1 MSTQVLLS
9 LVSVTVILLTN
20 FAMVVR
26 MYVRVGDYEKW
37 REAVDRHVSD
47 REVHI
52 DPRRDT
58 ERWSELTKRLD
69 KMDKKIDNLLTLER
83 ENNVRKSKG
92 DSEDA

>member
-1 MSTQVLLS
+1 MSTQIILS

-20 FAMVVR
+20 FALVVR

-37 REAVDRHVSD
+37 RETVDRHITD
-47 REVHI
+47 REVHL

-83 ENNVRKSKG
+83 ENIKRYKG

>member
-1 MSTQVLLS
+1 MSTQAIIS
-9 LVSVTVILLTN
+9 LVTLTVILLTN
-20 FAMVVR
+20 FAIVVR

-37 REAVDRHVSD
+37 REVVDRHVND
-47 REVHI
+47 RDVHL

>member
-20 FAMVVR
+20 FALVVR

-37 REAVDRHVSD
+37 RETVDKHISD
-47 REVHI
+47 RDVHL

>member
-20 FAMVVR
+20 FALVVR

-37 REAVDRHVSD
+37 RETVDKHISD
-47 REVHI
+47 REVHL

-83 ENNVRKSKG
+83 ANNVRNNKG